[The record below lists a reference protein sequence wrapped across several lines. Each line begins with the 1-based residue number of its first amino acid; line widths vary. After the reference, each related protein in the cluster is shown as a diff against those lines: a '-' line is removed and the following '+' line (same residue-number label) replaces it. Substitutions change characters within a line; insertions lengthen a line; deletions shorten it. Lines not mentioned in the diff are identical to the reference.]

1 MLKQK
6 ILIMILFLLSGFA
19 YGDISIFKATFPTL
33 KNNKAPH
40 QQHHI
45 EKLPATRLN
54 HDVFVDTYI
63 AAIPNPF
70 NDTGFYKDDSVC
82 NYNKT
87 QAVKC
92 QFNYQLSTTQA
103 KNFKIIL
110 LPGIGPVL
118 IPKTWQVIS
127 TDLGPSGVAYAV
139 LASPQ
144 KDEAITI
151 YNSSACVGCAMH
163 SASLYFPNVRKL
175 SLANEFGA
183 IEDKNHLLK
192 IVRVNKNKVYFSY
205 QIPNH
210 NAHTHGIAYYV
221 DESDGSDITNF
232 QEIKVTLKPQ
242 HQTWARDILNF
253 YQSTH

>member
-6 ILIMILFLLSGFA
+6 ILLMTLFLFSGLA
-19 YGDISIFKATFPTL
+19 YGDVSVFEPTFPVL
-33 KNNKAPH
+33 KNNKASP
-40 QQHHI
+40 QQHHL
-45 EKLPATRLN
+45 EKLPATTLS
-54 HDVFVDTYI
+54 HHVAVDTYI
-63 AAIPNPF
+63 AVIPNPF
-70 NDTGFYKDDSVC
+70 NDTGFYQDDSVC
-82 NYNKT
+82 KRNSS

-92 QFNYQLSTTQA
+92 QFNYKLSTLEA

-118 IPKTWQVIS
+118 VPISWQVIS

-183 IEDKNHLLK
+183 IDDRNHLLK

-205 QIPNH
+205 QIPDH
-210 NAHTHGIAYYV
+210 AAHTHGIAYYV

-232 QEIKVTLKPQ
+232 QEIKVMLKPQ
-242 HQTWARDILNF
+242 HQTWARDMLNF